1 MIGNIALHAALPV
14 SDLQAGRDFYG
25 NTLGMH
31 EIDQNPNGVWF
42 QSGNGKVVLYESQF
56 AGTNQAT
63 CAVWE
68 VGDPARTVRSL
79 KARGVKFERY
89 DGLPGVSRKGDIHTL
104 GALQAAWFK
113 DPFGNIICIATP
125 L

>member
-14 SDLQAGRDFYG
+14 SDLEAGRDFYG

-31 EIDQNPNGVWF
+31 EIDQSPYGIWF
-42 QSGNGKVVLYESQF
+42 QSGSGKIVLYESKF

-63 CAVWE
+63 SAVWE
-68 VGDPARTVRSL
+68 VGNPASIVRSL
-79 KARGVKFERY
+79 RGRGVKFERY
-89 DGLPGVSRKGDIHTL
+89 DDLPGVKRKGDIHTF
-104 GALQAAWFK
+104 GSIKAAWFK